1 MIGPE
6 GIEVADVP
14 ADLAA
19 SLVLCLPPSDA
30 ADELGPCRTKVRT
43 PYDYEN
49 AP

>member
-19 SLVLCLPPSDA
+19 SLVLCLPDA